1 MLFTQEYTL
10 IPSLNEEQR
19 SFLATLIF
27 ILETNL
33 IIASVISILGFLT
46 GGLLSIMV
54 LFFNGLK
61 IGEILNVSNGDIE
74 IVISYLIGH
83 GIFEIFAFI
92 LFSVIGLAGFRFYY
106 HLYKGDDVRV
116 YFPNISL
123 FVFPT
128 IVLLIAAFIEAL
140 SIYIK

>member
-1 MLFTQEYTL
+1 MGRYVIVNFLFPFLGEKVLFFIAFIFYILGIALGMLFTQEYTL

-61 IGEILNVSNGDIE
+61 IGEILNV
-74 IVISYLIGH
+74 
-83 GIFEIFAFI
+83 
-92 LFSVIGLAGFRFYY
+92 R
-106 HLYKGDDVRV
+106 
-116 YFPNISL
+116 
-123 FVFPT
+123 
-128 IVLLIAAFIEAL
+128 
-140 SIYIK
+140 